1 MPKFYMTCT
10 VVFDQQFA
18 ISIEAE
24 NEEQAKAIA
33 ANSQSRF
40 RQDLDDE
47 IQRDLPSGGGI
58 CSISF
63 SKPVRRDDE

>member
-10 VVFDQQFA
+10 VIYDNRFA

-24 NEEQAKAIA
+24 SAEEAARIA
-33 ANSQSRF
+33 ANSQSEF

-47 IQRDLPSGGGI
+47 IQSDLPSGGGI
-58 CSISF
+58 LSISF
-63 SKPVRRDDE
+63 SRPVKEE